1 MSLNGSQ
8 LLFSGDEGIT
18 DSYKINN
25 SLRFRSSN
33 ISNLSR
39 TFATPTSTSTWTFSA
54 WIKIGNI
61 APTNASTLIASR
73 PSGTTTAIYFNP
85 TGNLVFWNN
94 EAVAATSTA
103 IFRDPSAWY
112 HVVVS
117 SNGTTTTAYVNNQ
130 TVLTWAGDLSL
141 INNAGTHYI
150 GHAATTGA
158 RDFDGYFSET
168 YFVDGQSLTPSSF
181 GASHP
186 VTGVWRPKA
195 YTGAYGTNGFYLK
208 FSDIA
213 LTSGSNAGLGKD
225 FSGNT
230 NYWDTNN
237 ISLTAGTTY
246 DAMIDVPT
254 LTSKTV
260 ANYCVL
266 NPIGSVKTLSNLS
279 QGNLLSSSTSSTT
292 AEGAVGTIA
301 MDSGKWYWEVT
312 VTTTPYQ
319 KYPYIGIIADSI
331 WVTNSAGNVV
341 NSNISYNAD
350 GNTTILGTVS
360 AYGASFTTNDI
371 IGVALDLTA
380 GTLTFYKNNVSQGT
394 ALTGIN
400 TNNAGFLPYLSVFNT
415 GATGAAAINFGQQP
429 FVYTPPTGHLALN
442 TFNLSAPTI
451 PTGNEYMDATL
462 YTGNGSAQTITN
474 AGSFKP
480 DFLWIKGR
488 SGATE
493 HQLLDSVRGAL
504 GVLASDSSTAETVY
518 GSAQVAFNTN
528 GFTVGGLGTMNN
540 ASATYVGW
548 QWQAGQGTTS
558 SNTAGS
564 ITSTVS
570 VNATAGFSIVTYT
583 GTGANATVG
592 HGLGVAPK
600 FIILKSRSGAL
611 NWATYHE
618 SLGNTKYV
626 IFNSDATA
634 ATAPTVW
641 NNTSPTSTLF
651 SLGSGTTTNTNGGN
665 YVAYCWAEIEGF
677 SKFSSHTGNSSANGL
692 FIYTGFRP
700 KYLIIRRY
708 DNSPSEWIII
718 DSSRNTYNVNV
729 NILEAENANAETV
742 TTVFTGT
749 AGQPAADF
757 LSNGFKIRSA
767 GNHVNSS
774 NNFITIAFAEN
785 PFKYSN
791 AR

>member
-1 MSLNGSQ
+1 MSLDNSQ

-18 DSYKINN
+18 DSYKISN

-33 ISNLSR
+33 IANLSR

-54 WIKIGNI
+54 WIKRGDI

-73 PSGTTTAIYFNP
+73 PSSTTTAIYFNP

-94 EAVAATSTA
+94 EAVAATSTD

-112 HVVVS
+112 HVVVN
-117 SNGTTTTAYVNNQ
+117 SNGTTTTAYINNQ

-158 RDFDGYFSET
+158 RDFDGYFAET

-213 LTSGSNAGLGKD
+213 LTSGSNVGLGKD

-237 ISLTAGTTY
+237 ISITAGTTY

-254 LTSKTV
+254 LTSNTI
-260 ANYCVL
+260 ANYATFNPL
-266 NPIGSVKTLSNLS
+266 NSSATCSD
-279 QGNLLSSSTSSTT
+279 GNLKITSVTGNT
-292 AEGAVGTIA
+292 DALATIA
-301 MDSGKWYWEVT
+301 CDAGSNKWYFEATLVT
-312 VTTTPYQ
+312 LNTTLAWVGVTR
-319 KYPYIGIIADSI
+319 S
-331 WVTNSAGNVV
+331 TNSGLNHTAVDTYRTV
-341 NSNISYNAD
+341 YQAD
-350 GNTTILGTVS
+350 GTVYRDGTGIGNTATGTT
-360 AYGASFTTNDI
+360 FTTNDV
-371 IGVALDLTA
+371 IGIALDTIN
-380 GTLTFYKNNVSQGT
+380 GSISFYKNNT
-394 ALTGIN
+394 LIN
-400 TNNAGFLPYLSVFNT
+400 TTTNSLYSSNSWFFYT
-415 GATGAAAINFGQQP
+415 GQNISTWAVNFGQRP
-429 FVYTPPTGHLALN
+429 FTYTPPAGFNRLN
-442 TFNLSAPTI
+442 TFNLPTSTI
-451 PTGNEYMDATL
+451 VKGNTVMDATL
-462 YTGNGSAQTITN
+462 YTGNGSTQTITN

-488 SGATE
+488 SGATG

-528 GFTVGGLGTMNN
+528 GFTVGGLGAMNT

-583 GTGANATVG
+583 GTGVAATVG

-611 NWATYHE
+611 NWAVYHD

-626 IFNSDATA
+626 ILNSDGTAATA
-634 ATAPTVW
+634 ATVW
-641 NNTSPTSTLF
+641 DNTSPTSTVF
-651 SLGSGTTTNTNGGN
+651 SIGTGTTTNTNAGN

-677 SKFSSHTGNSSANGL
+677 SKFSSHAGNSSANGP

-749 AGQPAADF
+749 GGQPAADF